1 MDEIFINKQKT
12 LAVTG
17 HREIP
22 LDLDKERLEKA
33 FNYFIDEK
41 GIDTFLIGM
50 AVGFDSLCF
59 KILEKIRKKK
69 NIKLIACIPC
79 LGQDQKFSIMQ
90 KKEYN
95 RMLNSADKKI
105 VLKERYDKY
114 CMLERNAFMVDNASI
129 LIACI
134 RKNTGGTAY
143 TVRYAEKKQVPVV
156 RI

>member
-22 LDLDKERLEKA
+22 LDLDKERLEKE
-33 FNYFIDEK
+33 FNFFIDEK

-69 NIKLIACIPC
+69 NVKIIACIPC
-79 LGQDQKFSIMQ
+79 LGQDQKFSNMQ

-114 CMLERNAFMVDNASI
+114 CMLERNAFMVDNAGII
-129 LIACI
+129 LACI

-156 RI
+156 KI